1 MVQYYNQAYK
11 IIVFYE
17 ENFRLII
24 VVSSNIG
31 VRTVLVYILIA
42 YRYYLYQESVSNF
55 DNIEYAY
62 IFNMSQNILC
72 GFFSI
77 FGLIFIFDC

>member
-1 MVQYYNQAYK
+1 MQYNQPYK

-31 VRTVLVYILIA
+31 VRTVLLDILIA

-62 IFNMSQNILC
+62 IFNMSKIFRVDFLA
-72 GFFSI
+72 FS
-77 FGLIFIFDC
+77 D

>member
-1 MVQYYNQAYK
+1 MQYNQAYK

-55 DNIEYAY
+55 DNIEHAY
-62 IFNMSQNILC
+62 IFNMSKIFRVDFLA
-72 GFFSI
+72 FS
-77 FGLIFIFDC
+77 D

>member
-1 MVQYYNQAYK
+1 MVQYNQAYK

-55 DNIEYAY
+55 DNIEFAY
-62 IFNMSQNILC
+62 IFNMSKIFLVD
-72 GFFSI
+72 FLAFS
-77 FGLIFIFDC
+77 D

>member
-1 MVQYYNQAYK
+1 MVQYNQAYK

-31 VRTVLVYILIA
+31 VRTVLLDILIA

-62 IFNMSQNILC
+62 IFNMSK
-72 GFFSI
+72 I
-77 FGLIFIFDC
+77 FRVDFKAV